1 MKRFLCCLVCAVTS
15 FNAASGIRVY
25 PFVYSF
31 APESDKHDDTDT
43 DKRDEFTYSI
53 TNKLNE
59 TVAFEVSVYRR
70 YVDKDGKDH
79 LVKDDNS
86 FSIFPSQLIIGP
98 RMERVVKLR
107 WMGNKDFEKN
117 PNKEQAFRVEIK
129 QFHIDLNPFQKKSRK
144 ETSSVEFNI
153 QVMTSLYMTPGASKA
168 VPVITKT
175 KTLPNGIALVTV
187 ENRGSRRVEYKK
199 INTEISLPK
208 YTGPLSK
215 VLPESDREGAIQPGC
230 SHEFIISGTGG
241 AVSEKAIAKLTK
253 NKANTEKKVQ
263 KIERLKAEELKI
275 DEPLVTSEE
284 DFDKRSDCRG
294 EDEKNEDAAE
304 PVYKVKSF
312 ANYKPGQDKEEEEA
326 KKKKKK
332 RNAKKNK
339 KAKKAKADKKVRKSE
354 KPKAEKPKIDSK
366 PVTLEENFEERRVY
380 PEGEEKNEDAAEPV
394 YKVKSFADYKP
405 GQDEEEEKAK
415 AAKKKKN
422 KKAKKAKA
430 GKKVKNE
437 KNSAGAEIE
446 KSPAEADVKS
456 EKSSAEQQVKNR
468 KRRNRRNRRKK
479 RRLMTEKSEE
489 RSPAEQA

>member
-15 FNAASGIRVY
+15 FNVASGIRVY

-31 APESDKHDDTDT
+31 APESDKHSDADV

-70 YVDKDGKDH
+70 YVGKDGKDH
-79 LVKDDNS
+79 LVKDENS

-117 PNKEQAFRVEIK
+117 PGKEQAFRVEIK
-129 QFHIDLNPFQKKSRK
+129 QFHIDLNPFQKKNKK

-168 VPVITKT
+168 MPVITKK
-175 KTLPNGIALVTV
+175 KTLPNGIVLVTV

-199 INTEISLPK
+199 IDTEISLPK

-241 AVSEKAIAKLTK
+241 AVSEETIAKLTK
-253 NKANTEKKVQ
+253 NRAKAEKKVQ
-263 KIERLKAEELKI
+263 KIEKLKVEE
-275 DEPLVTSEE
+275 
-284 DFDKRSDCRG
+284 
-294 EDEKNEDAAE
+294 
-304 PVYKVKSF
+304 
-312 ANYKPGQDKEEEEA
+312 
-326 KKKKKK
+326 
-332 RNAKKNK
+332 
-339 KAKKAKADKKVRKSE
+339 
-354 KPKAEKPKIDSK
+354 PKIDDK
-366 PVTLEENFEERRVY
+366 PVTLEENFEERKVY
-380 PEGEEKNEDAAEPV
+380 REDEEKDVDRTDAVEPV
-394 YKVKSFADYKP
+394 YKVKSFANYKP

-415 AAKKKKN
+415 AAKKKKKKNAKKN
-422 KKAKKAKA
+422 KKAKKARAKKKSAEEKA
-430 GKKVKNE
+430 KNE
-437 KNSAGAEIE
+437 KISMYAQIE
-446 KSPAEADVKS
+446 KSPIDVKT
-456 EKSSAEQQVKNR
+456 EKSSAERQAKNR
-468 KRRNRRNRRKK
+468 KRRNRRNRKK
-479 RRLMTEKSEE
+479 RKQLMIEKSEE
-489 RSPAEQA
+489 RSPTE